1 MAINPQSVDRV
12 QPADAGGSAFRVRL
26 LDALA
31 TSIEVRGYRAST
43 IADIVGIARTSRRTF
58 YQEFSGKEDCFIE
71 LLRRANTSMID
82 EIVAAVDPDAGWASQ
97 IRQAIGAYVK
107 SIEMDPAITLS
118 WIRELPALG
127 TSARPVQRHAMEELI
142 RTLVMLTS
150 TPQMRATGVE
160 TVSRS
165 MATLLLGGLREL
177 TAVAVEDGRPIN
189 SMTGTMVEACIALLG
204 PRPDVPRTQL
214 PKQQE

>member
-1 MAINPQSVDRV
+1 MATNPQSVDQL

-31 TSIEVRGYRAST
+31 TSIAQRGYRAST
-43 IADIVGIARTSRRTF
+43 IADIVSIARTSRRTF

-71 LLRRANTSMID
+71 LLRRANTTMID
-82 EIVAAVDPDAGWASQ
+82 EIVAAVDPDAEWTTQ
-97 IRQAIGAYVK
+97 IEQAIGAYVR

-142 RTLVMLTS
+142 RTLVALTS
-150 TPQMRATGVE
+150 TRQMSAAGVT
-160 TVSRS
+160 TVTLPT
-165 MATLLLGGLREL
+165 AILLLGGLREL
-177 TAVAVEDGRPIN
+177 TAVAVEDGHSVVP
-189 SMTGTMVEACIALLG
+189 MTETMVAACIALLG
-204 PRPDVPRTQL
+204 PRGSSPTL
-214 PKQQE
+214 